1 MPRPRL
7 HRRIRFDPSA
17 TYFKPQG
24 IPMRLLEVVNLSR
37 EELEAFRL
45 KHVEDLDQISCAK
58 KMQTSQSTFQRILSS
73 AGKKIAEA
81 LVRGKAIKII
91 N

>member
-58 KMQTSQSTFQRILSS
+58 KNADFAEYFS
-73 AGKKIAEA
+73 ADFVISW
-81 LVRGKAIKII
+81 
-91 N
+91 